1 MNHPAPQLCLQ
12 FIRRTRWTS
21 IFVKR
26 FRQAFPPS
34 VFVRYGQAF
43 SSAPNDCPLRPAGR
57 IPASCRNQPLS
68 PFSTL
73 PTCAAVRAGAR
84 GIEPCAVAVAC
95 PSGARAPRRGV
106 APAAVPLT
114 FRSASLSLSQAE
126 PPTAR
131 GRAACAAGLTT
142 PTGAFATPGTRGLA
156 GAACGGRRLRPSR
169 DAVPGASPAAPC
181 GRRACRARP
190 ERASAF
196 VLYAFQS
203 PATPRARLSPAAAPA
218 APFARARRARRPE
231 PASPR

>member
-1 MNHPAPQLCLQ
+1 MD
-12 FIRRTRWTS
+12 FIVTGTS
-21 IFVKR
+21 GHLIFVSIDLTDSDVIFY
-26 FRQAFPPS
+26 FRQAFSPATDQRFRPPPLTA
-34 VFVRYGQAF
+34 R
-43 SSAPNDCPLRPAGR
+43 SAPPGAYPQPA
-57 IPASCRNQPLS
+57 ALS
-68 PFSTL
+68 LFYSPYL
-73 PTCAAVRAGAR
+73 RAGAQGR
-84 GIEPCAVAVAC
+84 APCAVAVAC

-106 APAAVPLT
+106 APAAAPLT
-114 FRSASLSLSQAE
+114 FRSASLSHSQAE

-142 PTGAFATPGTRGLA
+142 LTGALATPGTRGSA
-156 GAACGGRRLRPSR
+156 GTACGGRRLRPGR

-181 GRRACRARP
+181 GRRACSACRARRSEP